1 MIGRLKTWFTAPAA
15 QAVGAEAVL
24 GGEESRAALLA
35 DMQALSRDPYL
46 QIADEKLGLIS
57 VFDDLK
63 YDRAD
68 ADMMSPAMRG
78 HAISKL
84 TPLGFRQTSGSVL
97 DHRKADVRVF
107 IPKIHALGASPF
119 DVARYTPKRKQD
131 LYLLTPTQTACQF
144 IDAFDKDAAV
154 DRIKELIAKHPVNLL
169 KLEDYLERKDSHRAF
184 LGAIGHLKYVQ
195 REAVSSEPLCRR
207 RALGSVG
214 F

>member
-1 MIGRLKTWFTAPAA
+1 MIGRLKHWLTAPAA
-15 QAVGAEAVL
+15 QAVGADAVL
-24 GGEESRAALLA
+24 GDETSRAKLLEE
-35 DMQALSRDPYL
+35 MQALNRDPYF
-46 QIADEKLGLIS
+46 QIADEALGLIS

-68 ADMMSPAMRG
+68 ADMMSPAMRS

-84 TPLGFRQTSGSVL
+84 TPLGFHQRSGTVL
-97 DHRKADVRVF
+97 ENREADVRVY
-107 IPKIHALGASPF
+107 IPKVHALGASPF
-119 DVARYTPKRKQD
+119 DVARYTPKRAQD
-131 LYLLTPTQTACQF
+131 FYLLTPTQTACQY
-144 IDAFDKDAAV
+144 IDAFETDEAV
-154 DRIKELIAKHPVNLL
+154 EQIKELIAKHPINLL

-195 REAVSSEPLCRR
+195 REAVSSEPLNRR